1 VNVSKAGDRDYEGIT
16 SKVTLTITKNQ
27 QSALT
32 LGSSTLTA
40 VKGETINLNATGG
53 TLTTAITY
61 SVVSGAT
68 VCSINN
74 NTVTLLAAG
83 TCTVKATR
91 AGNANYD
98 SVDSNTLTLTATKA
112 EQEQLVVAQSAG
124 MLQHVASGGRSSTS
138 YDVSGGNGSGALSVE
153 NLAGCIASMAAPKL
167 NISAGATSGECVID
181 IEKAANVDYNSTTYR
196 VTLNVYILPT
206 VQAIATPSLNM
217 TPTSDGVGVD
227 VPFTPAATGALV
239 APVSGYQL
247 QTKTGSNWINADGGY
262 VTNALANKVSIAVTP
277 WTSMFM
283 RVAAVSPYESP
294 EGASRSWVTLGGQTA
309 QAFYVSGLITA
320 LSADEVAAK
329 TSEVITVTGMGFSK
343 TATPT
348 VTITASRAVFEV
360 KGKPS
365 TTLVLPATVQS
376 VSRLSFKYPGTLL
389 PSGVTSVA
397 TKVTVNSASKTNTNA
412 TDMLLISDSDSGGIG
427 IDVANG
433 RWSPR
438 VSTVWAGSIEWSFKS
453 TNGSKIFIMP
463 TCVKYKTTKGVKTC
477 IKTDLQDTATC
488 SLTQPLP
495 INKTEVRRVVVFK
508 SPCQLNMK
516 GKLSLVDTNVINIAS
531 TATFKRAYAKTNLAY
546 ILVKGKQTKIL
557 KPTIRVCNYSLGNQT
572 LKRITSSCKYK

>member
-1 VNVSKAGDRDYEGIT
+1 
-16 SKVTLTITKNQ
+16 
-27 QSALT
+27 
-32 LGSSTLTA
+32 
-40 VKGETINLNATGG
+40 
-53 TLTTAITY
+53 
-61 SVVSGAT
+61 
-68 VCSINN
+68 
-74 NTVTLLAAG
+74 
-83 TCTVKATR
+83 
-91 AGNANYD
+91 
-98 SVDSNTLTLTATKA
+98 
-112 EQEQLVVAQSAG
+112 
-124 MLQHVASGGRSSTS
+124 MLQHVAIGGRSSTS
-138 YDVSGGNGSGALSVE
+138 YDVSGGNGSGALSVA
-153 NLAGCIASMAAPKL
+153 NLAGCIASIATPKL
-167 NISAGATSGECVID
+167 NISAGATSGECVMD
-181 IEKAANVDYNSTTYR
+181 VEKAESVDYNSTTYR
-196 VTLNVYILPT
+196 VTINVYVLPT

-217 TPTSDGVGVD
+217 TSTSDGVGVD
-227 VPFTPAATGALV
+227 VPFTPATTGALV

-262 VTNALANKVSIAVTP
+262 VANALANKVSIAVTP

-283 RVAAVSPYESP
+283 RVAAVTPYESP
-294 EGASRSWVTLGGQTA
+294 EGASRNWVTLGGQTA
-309 QAFYVSGLITA
+309 QAFYVSGLITS

-397 TKVTVNSASKTNTNA
+397 TKVTVNSASKTSTNA
-412 TDMLLISDSDSGGIG
+412 TDMLLTSDSDSGGIG
-427 IDVANG
+427 VDVENG

-453 TNGSKIFIMP
+453 TNGTKIFIMP

-477 IKTDLQDTATC
+477 IKTELLDTATC

-516 GKLSLVDTNVINIAS
+516 GKLSLIDTTVINIAS
-531 TATFKRAYAKTNLAY
+531 TATFKRAYAKTNLTY

-557 KPTIRVCNYSLGNQT
+557 KPTIRLCNYELGNKT